1 MTKLRRDFIL
11 LCALNSAWHYR
22 TWNEVE
28 KDLLPQLKKGGWKK
42 KEEKL
47 LKKYFDEYRHR

>member
-22 TWNEVE
+22 AWDEVE

-47 LKKYFDEYRHR
+47 LKKYFEEYRHR